1 MTGVTM
7 SQTDID
13 RLLTGS
19 PGAQRASTA
28 VRVDDVQLYDFR
40 RPFRVSKERMRT
52 LEAMYERMVRSLEG
66 WLISRVRGQVEL
78 RLQSIEQFS
87 FGEFTLSLPTPCASY
102 TFDIHDTGGQQGVVD
117 VGHEFA
123 YFLVDRLFGGSGNV
137 TSMDRALSPIE
148 RMAVRT
154 VVERITGL
162 VAEIWRDHVPLDLAL
177 SGFESFPDILQVASR
192 EDPVLVANIEATSGS
207 MRSLILV
214 LLPFSVLEKFFN
226 AGGQRGRLSEAMV
239 SDREREANREL
250 TETQLRATQV
260 NVAVRLPTF
269 QLPMRALLELPPG
282 AVLSTGLARDT
293 EVEVMIGTQRRFRG
307 AVGRVKNRLA
317 AQILDPMTA
326 APTTAGRS
334 VP

>member
-13 RLLTGS
+13 RLLVGS
-19 PGAQRASTA
+19 ATQSRASQA
-28 VRVDDVQLYDFR
+28 MRADDVQLYDFR

-87 FGEFTLSLPTPCASY
+87 FGEFTLSLPTPCAAY

-123 YFLVDRLFGGSGNV
+123 YFLVDRLFGGSGGV
-137 TSMDRALSPIE
+137 TAMDRGLSPIE

-154 VVERITGL
+154 VVERITQL
-162 VAEIWRDHVPLDLAL
+162 VAEIWRDHVPLELTL

-214 LLPFSVLEKFFN
+214 LLPFAVLEKFFN
-226 AGGQRGRLSEAMV
+226 TSGQRGRLSDALV

-250 TETQLRATQV
+250 TETQLRSTQV
-260 NVAVRLPTF
+260 DVALRLPSF
-269 QLPMRALLELPPG
+269 RLPMRSLLGLPEG
-282 AVLSTGLARDT
+282 AVLSTGIPRDSQA
-293 EVEVMIGTQRRFRG
+293 EVFIGSQRRFT
-307 AVGRVKNRLA
+307 ASLGRVKTNIA
-317 AQILDPMTA
+317 ARISDPITDGA
-326 APTTAGRS
+326 ERASRPN
-334 VP
+334 P

>member
-1 MTGVTM
+1 MTGATM

-13 RLLTGS
+13 KLLTGS
-19 PGAQRASTA
+19 ASPSRASQA
-28 VRVDDVQLYDFR
+28 VRADDIQLYDFR

-123 YFLVDRLFGGSGNV
+123 YFLVDRLFGGSGGV
-137 TSMDRALSPIE
+137 TAMDRGLSPIE

-154 VVERITGL
+154 VVERITQL
-162 VAEIWRDHVPLDLAL
+162 VAEIWRDHVPLELTL

-192 EDPVLVANIEATSGS
+192 EDPVLVANIEATSGA

-226 AGGQRGRLSEAMV
+226 TSGQRGRLSEALV

-250 TETQLRATQV
+250 TESQLRSTRV
-260 NVAVRLPTF
+260 DVAVRLPTF
-269 QLPMRALLELPPG
+269 QLPMRALLELPVG
-282 AVLSTGLARDT
+282 AVLSTGIPRDAIA
-293 EVEVMIGTQRRFRG
+293 EVHIGTQRRFT
-307 AVGRVKNRLA
+307 AAIGRVKSTVA
-317 AQILDPMTA
+317 ARILDPITDGA
-326 APTTAGRS
+326 ERATRPS
-334 VP
+334 P

>member
-1 MTGVTM
+1 VTGVPVPN
-7 SQTDID
+7 TDLD
-13 RLLTGS
+13 ELLAGS
-19 PGAQRASTA
+19 TAPTRSSTA
-28 VRVDDVQLYDFR
+28 VRADDIQLYDFR

-123 YFLVDRLFGGSGNV
+123 FFLVDRLFGGSGV
-137 TSMDRALSPIE
+137 STSLDRALSPIE

-154 VVERITGL
+154 VVDRITNL
-162 VAEIWRDHVPLDLAL
+162 VAEIWRDYVPLELTL

-192 EDPVLVANIEATSGS
+192 EDPVLVANIECTSGS

-214 LLPFSVLEKFFN
+214 LLPFAVLEKFFN
-226 AGGQRGRLSEAMV
+226 SGDQRGRLSEAMV
-239 SDREREANREL
+239 PDREREANREL
-250 TETQLRATQV
+250 TESQLRSTGV
-260 NVAVRLPTF
+260 DVAVRLPTF
-269 QLPMRALLELPPG
+269 HLPMRSLLEIPVG
-282 AVLSTGLARDT
+282 AVLTTGIPADASAH
-293 EVEVMIGTQRRFRG
+293 VFIGSQQRFT
-307 AVGRVKNRLA
+307 AALGRVKANLA
-317 AQILDPMTA
+317 AQILDPI
-326 APTTAGRS
+326 TAGIPGSPRQT
-334 VP
+334 P